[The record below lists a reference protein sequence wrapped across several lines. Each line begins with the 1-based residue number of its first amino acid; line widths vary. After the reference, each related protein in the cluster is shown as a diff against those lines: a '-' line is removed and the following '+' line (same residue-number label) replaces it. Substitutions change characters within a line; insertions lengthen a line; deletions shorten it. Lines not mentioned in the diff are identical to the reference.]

1 MSELFFVTKRKL
13 SLSIQLVGD
22 DYLLFLEI
30 KSLILVKVTSNDS
43 NNAKLIIQLF
53 VFTGFNSVTR
63 SQNLIH
69 IILIDRDQFVLIF
82 SLTAK
87 VPNIQIEIQCKFQ
100 M

>member
-53 VFTGFNSVTR
+53 VFVFTGFNSVTR
-63 SQNLIH
+63 SQNLGIS
-69 IILIDRDQFVLIF
+69 IL
-82 SLTAK
+82 
-87 VPNIQIEIQCKFQ
+87 
-100 M
+100 